1 MRHLLLA
8 LIVILIG
15 VGCAVTTPTAPL
27 NSPTAVLPT
36 LTATSLRPIASP
48 TLPLTLPTRTA
59 SPLPTV
65 TTAVL
70 ARGDVQAVVRALRQ
84 ALETNQP
91 ERLADLIGTEGV
103 AFAPFAVGARPPGY
117 NNAED
122 VIAAVAPALIA
133 QRPTCRGYNPN
144 YGDGPAKALVV
155 FEDLGLDWEAL
166 HLSGQDVVA
175 SGFVFYR
182 RATGW
187 ELTFI
192 VPLPAWAWEDLQA
205 TLQPCP

>member
-1 MRHLLLA
+1 MR
-8 LIVILIG
+8 
-15 VGCAVTTPTAPL
+15 
-27 NSPTAVLPT
+27 
-36 LTATSLRPIASP
+36 
-48 TLPLTLPTRTA
+48 

-65 TTAVL
+65 L
-70 ARGDVQAVVRALRQ
+70 ARADVQAVVRALRQ

-91 ERLADLIGTEGV
+91 ERLADLIGAEGV

-144 YGDGPAKALVV
+144 YGDSPAKALVV

-166 HLSGQDVVA
+166 HLSSQDVVA

-182 RATGW
+182 RAGGW

-192 VPLPAWAWEDLQA
+192 VPLPAWAWEGLQA
-205 TLQPCP
+205 ALQPCP